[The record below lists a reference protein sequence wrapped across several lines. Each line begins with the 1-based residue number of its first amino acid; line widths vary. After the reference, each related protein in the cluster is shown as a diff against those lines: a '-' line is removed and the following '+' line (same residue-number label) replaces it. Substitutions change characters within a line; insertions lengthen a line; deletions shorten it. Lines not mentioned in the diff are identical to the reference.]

1 MGKQE
6 LVKTIREKAG
16 IKNDEEDF
24 FIALN
29 LPMRI
34 AMEIEDMINLHEIP
48 DEMWL
53 DLYRLIVTIAGNE
66 ISRRIDK

>member
-16 IKNDEEDF
+16 IKNNEGDF

-29 LPMRI
+29 LPNCI
-34 AMEIEDMINLHEIP
+34 AMEIEDMIKLHDIP
-48 DEMWL
+48 DEMWF
-53 DLYRLIVTIAGNE
+53 DLYHLIVTIVGNE
-66 ISRRIDK
+66 ISREDR

>member
-16 IKNDEEDF
+16 IKNNEGDF

-29 LPMRI
+29 LPKCI
-34 AMEIEDMINLHEIP
+34 AMEIDAIIKLREIPEDMW
-48 DEMWL
+48 M
-53 DLYRLIVTIAGNE
+53 DLYHLIVTIVGNE
-66 ISRRIDK
+66 ISREDR

>member
-16 IKNDEEDF
+16 IKNNEGDF

-29 LPMRI
+29 LPNCI
-34 AMEIEDMINLHEIP
+34 ADEFDLMIKLRDIPED
-48 DEMWL
+48 MWL
-53 DLYRLIVTIAGNE
+53 DFYHIIVTIVGNE
-66 ISRRIDK
+66 LSREDR

>member
-16 IKNDEEDF
+16 IKNNEGDF

-29 LPMRI
+29 LPKCI
-34 AMEIEDMINLHEIP
+34 ADEFDLMIKLREIPEDMW
-48 DEMWL
+48 M
-53 DLYRLIVTIAGNE
+53 DLYHLIVTIVGNE
-66 ISRRIDK
+66 LSREDR

>member
-1 MGKQE
+1 MDKEE

-16 IKNDEEDF
+16 IKNNEGDF

-29 LPMRI
+29 LPKSI
-34 AMEIEDMINLHEIP
+34 ATEIEGIIKIHDIP

-53 DLYRLIVTIAGNE
+53 DLYLLIVTIVGNE
-66 ISRRIDK
+66 ISREDR

>member
-1 MGKQE
+1 MDKKE

-53 DLYRLIVTIAGNE
+53 DLYHLIVTIVGNE
-66 ISRRIDK
+66 ISREDR

>member
-16 IKNDEEDF
+16 IKNNEGDF

-29 LPMRI
+29 LPNCI
-34 AMEIEDMINLHEIP
+34 AMEIKGMIKLHEIP

-53 DLYRLIVTIAGNE
+53 GLYHLIGTIVGNE
-66 ISRRIDK
+66 ISREDR

>member
-16 IKNDEEDF
+16 IKTNESDF

-29 LPMRI
+29 LPNCI
-34 AMEIEDMINLHEIP
+34 AIDIEGIIKLRDIPEDM
-48 DEMWL
+48 WF
-53 DLYRLIVTIAGNE
+53 DLYHLIVTIVGNE
-66 ISRRIDK
+66 ISREDR

>member
-16 IKNDEEDF
+16 IKNNEEDF

-29 LPMRI
+29 LPKCI
-34 AMEIEDMINLHEIP
+34 AMEIEDMIKLHDIP

-53 DLYRLIVTIAGNE
+53 DLYHLIVTIVGNE
-66 ISRRIDK
+66 LSREDR

>member
-53 DLYRLIVTIAGNE
+53 DLYHLIVTIVGNE
-66 ISRRIDK
+66 ISREDR

>member
-6 LVKTIREKAG
+6 LVKTIREKAE
-16 IKNDEEDF
+16 IKNNEEDF

-29 LPMRI
+29 LPKCI
-34 AMEIEDMINLHEIP
+34 AMEIEDMIKLHDIP

-53 DLYRLIVTIAGNE
+53 DLYHLIVTIVGNE
-66 ISRRIDK
+66 ISREDR

>member
-16 IKNDEEDF
+16 IKTNEGDF

-29 LPMRI
+29 LPNCI
-34 AMEIEDMINLHEIP
+34 ATEIEGIIKLRDIPEDM
-48 DEMWL
+48 WF
-53 DLYRLIVTIAGNE
+53 DLYHLIVTIVGNE
-66 ISRRIDK
+66 ISREDR

>member
-16 IKNDEEDF
+16 IKGNEGDF

-29 LPMRI
+29 LPNCI
-34 AMEIEDMINLHEIP
+34 ATEIDAMINLRDIP
-48 DEMWL
+48 ENMWY
-53 DLYRLIVTIAGNE
+53 DLYHLIVTIVGNE
-66 ISRRIDK
+66 ISREDR